1 MAQFKKGNVV
11 LLKSGG
17 PLMTIQTLGDY
28 SHASGIEE
36 GALCVWFDG
45 LKRQEAVFDVDS
57 LELYV
62 EDRG

>member
-1 MAQFKKGNVV
+1 MAQLQKGNVV

-28 SHASGIEE
+28 SLGSGIKD

-57 LELYV
+57 LELYI
-62 EDRG
+62 EEHR

>member
-1 MAQFKKGNVV
+1 
-11 LLKSGG
+11 
-17 PLMTIQTLGDY
+17 MTIQTLGDY
-28 SHASGIEE
+28 SHASGIED

-57 LELYV
+57 LEPYV